1 MPLPSIWDWQVPPQE
16 RKNYRAY
23 FKNRFGGNLSLACH
37 KIENL
42 VMSLAQYID
51 YESISLYNSLT
62 YYENIVL

>member
-1 MPLPSIWDWQVPPQE
+1 MTWL
-16 RKNYRAY
+16 KNYRAY